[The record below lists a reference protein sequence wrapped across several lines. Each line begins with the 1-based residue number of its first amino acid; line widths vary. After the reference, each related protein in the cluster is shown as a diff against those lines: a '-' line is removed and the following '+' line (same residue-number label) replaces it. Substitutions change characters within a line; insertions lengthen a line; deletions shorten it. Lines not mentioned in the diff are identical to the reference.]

1 MSNASYATREDLAKL
16 ETALIGKISSIE
28 GEIKVVKWLLGTIA
42 VALISAAARYIV
54 G

>member
-16 ETALIGKISSIE
+16 ETILIGRISGIE
-28 GEIKVVKWLLGTIA
+28 GEVKLIKWLLGTIA
-42 VALISAAARYIV
+42 FALISAAARYIV